1 MTNNEIN
8 FCYTVF
14 CKYFEGKTYKN
25 VITNGFSSF
34 ENHIIKLSAN
44 HFKIHDNKLKFYND
58 DCMFYSFPG
67 IIKLNLIPNVG
78 DPKFETIKEF
88 LDFFNI
94 TLKDIV

>member
-8 FCYTVF
+8 YCYTIF

-25 VITNGFSSF
+25 VITNGYPSF
-34 ENHIIKLSAN
+34 KNHIIKLSAF
-44 HFKIHDNKLKFYND
+44 HFKIHDNYLKFYND
-58 DCMFYSFPG
+58 DCMFYSFHG

-78 DPKFETIKEF
+78 DPQFESIKDF
-88 LDFFNI
+88 LDYFNI